1 MYPIMGACAFV
12 LFFLNDL
19 NDWKWSCSFLKVCFP
34 AGLVMLFLATA
45 AEAFSGPAFT
55 GGAVRALLLAL
66 AAGFAAL
73 LVYTLF
79 FALPVK
85 DAYQSQ
91 GEVRTVCTA
100 GVYALCRHPGV
111 LWFAGLYLCLWA
123 ATGLSALSAV
133 LYCGLNVALVWFE
146 DRYVFPAR
154 LAGYDEYRRTTP
166 FLIPNGASIGRCCA
180 KR

>member
-1 MYPIMGACAFV
+1 MFPIMGACAFG

-73 LVYTLF
+73 LVYTLIW
-79 FALPVK
+79 P
-85 DAYQSQ
+85 
-91 GEVRTVCTA
+91 C
-100 GVYALCRHPGV
+100 P
-111 LWFAGLYLCLWA
+111 
-123 ATGLSALSAV
+123 
-133 LYCGLNVALVWFE
+133 
-146 DRYVFPAR
+146 
-154 LAGYDEYRRTTP
+154 
-166 FLIPNGASIGRCCA
+166 
-180 KR
+180 